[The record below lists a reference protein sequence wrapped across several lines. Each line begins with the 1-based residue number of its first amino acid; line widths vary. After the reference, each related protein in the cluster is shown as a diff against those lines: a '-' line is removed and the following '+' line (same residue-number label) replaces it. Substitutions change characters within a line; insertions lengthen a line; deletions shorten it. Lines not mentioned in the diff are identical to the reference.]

1 MSIVS
6 ADSSH
11 RFGPDDVE
19 FAEEFGR
26 RAGMALDN
34 ARLMTATEAAY
45 RAAERN
51 SARLGVLTAVVGE
64 LSGATDITAV
74 AAAAVDGGAAAL
86 GATRGVVVLRRS
98 EEPHVVAS
106 IGYDQETL
114 ANYTTIVDEP
124 GPLRESMETGRP
136 VYCDSLL
143 ELKERYPN
151 LAGLS
156 IARDSSYA
164 AIPLAPFGE
173 VRGVMG
179 LVFEPRPSFD
189 DDDRKLLS
197 ALGLHI
203 GVAIERS
210 RLYDE
215 SRTVATELQRAL
227 APPPVEDL
235 AGLEAAAR
243 YEPAD
248 GRYIGGDWYDIVR
261 TPRGTL
267 CFIVGDVVGRGLDAV
282 AAMAQLRH
290 SSRLMLLE
298 GRTPGRAMHA
308 LDVLARTEPKML
320 GSTVLCVDLEPES
333 RCATV
338 VSLGHLPPFL
348 VNEGS
353 AHLLELPVN
362 PPLGI
367 GNLLVSEFSL
377 TLGQGDVIVLLT
389 DGVIERRDRAIDAS
403 LEAARS
409 MLEGL
414 APDPHVIADALIDWG
429 QDASDDR
436 TVLVVRPRSD

>member
-1 MSIVS
+1 
-6 ADSSH
+6 
-11 RFGPDDVE
+11 
-19 FAEEFGR
+19 
-26 RAGMALDN
+26 
-34 ARLMTATEAAY
+34 
-45 RAAERN
+45 
-51 SARLGVLTAVVGE
+51 
-64 LSGATDITAV
+64 
-74 AAAAVDGGAAAL
+74 
-86 GATRGVVVLRRS
+86 
-98 EEPHVVAS
+98 
-106 IGYDQETL
+106 
-114 ANYTTIVDEP
+114 
-124 GPLRESMETGRP
+124 
-136 VYCDSLL
+136 
-143 ELKERYPN
+143 
-151 LAGLS
+151 
-156 IARDSSYA
+156 
-164 AIPLAPFGE
+164 
-173 VRGVMG
+173 MG
-179 LVFEPRPSFD
+179 LVFEPRRSFD